1 MADRGGARLP
11 IKSMTK
17 VSQMARAAV
26 AAVAVAIFSAPAF
39 AGDVK
44 IAGKLTA
51 PERVPLTA
59 VSTDPL
65 IQQILDEDFRGA
77 HRGPDSGG
85 QPPITVTVTMNEKL
99 LKPGLTLGALR
110 PGDPLLI
117 SNMLKDLG
125 EEPPPLGD
133 TGDKPSDPYS
143 TLARQQFMRP
153 GDPMQGYRDY
163 QTMENTVMR
172 PSAPRF
178 GANGNASE
186 KEIYDLILVARAT
199 VSGSSDD
206 LTAVAVIHP
215 GDDVRAAKSLIAEEI
230 TNALLH

>member
-1 MADRGGARLP
+1 M
-11 IKSMTK
+11 M
-17 VSQMARAAV
+17 RAA
-26 AAVAVAIFSAPAF
+26 AALLAVAVMATRAL

-44 IAGKLTA
+44 VAGKLTV
-51 PERVPLTA
+51 PPRVPLA
-59 VSTDPL
+59 AISTDAE
-65 IQQILDEDFRGA
+65 IQQVLDQDFSGA
-77 HRGPDSGG
+77 HRGPDSGT
-85 QPPITVTVTMNEKL
+85 QAPITVTVTMNEKL
-99 LKPGLTLGALR
+99 LKPGLTLGALG
-110 PGDPLLI
+110 PGDLFLI
-117 SNMLKDLG
+117 SNMIKDLG

-143 TLARQQFMRP
+143 MQARQQFMQP
-153 GDPMQGYRDY
+153 GDPMQGYRDA
-163 QTMENTVMR
+163 QTMENMMTR

-206 LTAVAVIHP
+206 LTAVAVVHP
-215 GDDVRAAKSLIAEEI
+215 GDDVHAAKSLIAEEI